1 MKKRRIQFVIAVAS
15 AIVLVAAFACGG
27 GKNSSTTAYSSHKT
41 DGGHWAIAS
50 SPKNPKDTVIAE
62 VGDAKIYKSDFMARI
77 EKQSPVMRARYN
89 DVGRKKE
96 FVENMVRFE
105 LLAMAAIDQGL
116 DKDPDVLRSAKQ
128 MMIQKLMRS
137 TFETLS
143 KPEDITD
150 KEIEDYYASHKKDY
164 FQPEKRRVSH
174 ILVRVNN
181 TSNPK
186 EWSAALVKATD
197 IRKEAV
203 AACAKDPSQF
213 KTFAKK
219 YSDDKANAALG
230 GDLGYIARK
239 EDNGRMVKEFSDAA
253 FALKKIN
260 DISKPVKTKYG
271 YHVIRLTGKTQ
282 RSEKSLDEVR
292 NNIRNILHKQ
302 ARTEAFDK
310 FVEAQQEK
318 YGITI
323 HESALKAIDVNAT
336 PAPPITQP
344 NKPVFKQ
351 PPNKEKTNYESGTPN
366 APKAPGGKGSYGSG
380 KSAGKKSLQ
389 K

>member
-1 MKKRRIQFVIAVAS
+1 MDR
-15 AIVLVAAFACGG
+15 
-27 GKNSSTTAYSSHKT
+27 
-41 DGGHWAIAS
+41 
-50 SPKNPKDTVIAE
+50 
-62 VGDAKIYKSDFMARI
+62 M

-89 DVGRKKE
+89 DLKRKKG

-105 LLAMAAIDQGL
+105 LLAMASIDQGL

-128 MMIQKLMRS
+128 MMIQKLMRT
-137 TFETLS
+137 TFETLV

-186 EWSAALVKATD
+186 EWAAGQKKAND
-197 IRKEAV
+197 IRREVV
-203 AACAKDPSQF
+203 AACKNDPEKF

-239 EDNGRMVKEFSDAA
+239 EDNGRMVKEFTDGS
-253 FALKKIN
+253 FALKAIN
-260 DISKPVKTKYG
+260 SISKPVKTKYG
-271 YHVIRLTGKTQ
+271 FHIIRLTGKTQ

-302 ARTEAFDK
+302 ARTEAFDN
-310 FVEAQQEK
+310 FVAKQQEK

-323 HESALKAIDVNAT
+323 HESALEAIDVNASVT
-336 PAPPITQP
+336 PAITEA
-344 NKPVFKQ
+344 NKPVFRQ
-351 PPNKEKTNYESGTPN
+351 PPNKEKSNYKNGKTP
-366 APKAPGGKGSYGSG
+366 AKKPMGKGSYGTG
-380 KSAGKKSLQ
+380 KPSTKKGLQ